1 MNRRRLLRQSP
12 SKRSLP
18 QAVLLDRDGTLI
30 HDVPYNGD
38 PSRVEP
44 LPGAVEALDG
54 LRAAGV
60 QLAVIS
66 NQSGVGRGLIADRD
80 VAAVNSRVEELLGP
94 LGPWLVC
101 PHAPADG
108 CRCRKPLPGLVLAA
122 AERLG
127 VSPESCVVIGDIGA
141 DMEAAQAAGA
151 RGVLVPTKATR
162 REEVAAAPVVAGSL
176 REAVETILAPEGGA

>member
-1 MNRRRLLRQSP
+1 
-12 SKRSLP
+12 LP
-18 QAVLLDRDGTLI
+18 EAVLLDRDGTLI

-44 LPGAVEALDG
+44 LPGTVEALDG

-66 NQSGVGRGLIADRD
+66 NQSGVGRGLIAERD

-101 PHAPADG
+101 PHAPGDG

-122 AERLG
+122 ADRLG

-141 DMEAAQAAGA
+141 DIEAAHAAGA
-151 RGVLVPTKATR
+151 RGVLVPTAATR
-162 REEVAAAPVVAGSL
+162 QEEVAAAPAVAGSL
-176 REAVETILAPEGGA
+176 REAVETILAPGGGG